1 MHQVKVAEMEEFL
14 SEKQFAPGLMKPKV
28 EAAILFAEKSNKSA
42 VITALD
48 NISSYL
54 KNGDGTIIL
63 PD

>member
-1 MHQVKVAEMEEFL
+1 MEEFL

>member
-1 MHQVKVAEMEEFL
+1 MEEFL
-14 SEKQFAPGLMKPKV
+14 SENRFAPGLMKPKV
-28 EAAILFAEKSNKSA
+28 EAAILFAKKSNKSA

-54 KNGDGTIIL
+54 KNGDRTIIL

>member
-1 MHQVKVAEMEEFL
+1 MKQFL
-14 SEKQFAPGLMKPKV
+14 SENQFAPGSMKPKV
-28 EAAILFAEKSNKSA
+28 ESAILFAEKSNKSA